1 MTAPTPQPDVAR
13 AQCSYMAVA
22 HPTLAADDT
31 CHSHRHEDRIVELA
45 RAMAVEFQR
54 TDPSDEQIAWFLDD
68 ADAVI
73 DDFDPAPEAWAITDN
88 EVMPK
93 DLPGI
98 VNRFRINGVE
108 YVLQDADWEPARPVR
123 LTTYLSWIEGDDR

>member
-1 MTAPTPQPDVAR
+1 MTAQRGDGTKCALMQAAYPD
-13 AQCSYMAVA
+13 
-22 HPTLAADDT
+22 LDADDT

-54 TDPSDEQIAWFLDD
+54 PDPSDEQIAWFLDD

-73 DDFDPAPEAWAITDN
+73 DDFDPAPESWEITDN

-93 DLPGI
+93 EPSGV

-123 LTTYLSWIEGDDR
+123 LTTYLSWIKEDAS

>member
-1 MTAPTPQPDVAR
+1 MTGAQRGDSAR
-13 AQCSYMAVA
+13 VQCSYMAA
-22 HPTLAADDT
+22 AYPTLDADDT

-54 TDPSDEQIAWFLDD
+54 PDPSDEQVAWFLDD

-73 DDFDPAPEAWAITDN
+73 DDFVPAPEAWEITDK

-98 VNRFRINGVE
+98 VSRFRINGVE
-108 YVLQDADWEPARPVR
+108 YVLQDSDWEPAHPV
-123 LTTYLSWIEGDDR
+123 LLSTYRSWIAEDEQ

>member
-1 MTAPTPQPDVAR
+1 MTGAQRGDGT
-13 AQCSYMAVA
+13 QCSYMAA
-22 HPTLAADDT
+22 AYPTLDADDT

-45 RAMAVEFQR
+45 RAMAATFQQSGS
-54 TDPSDEQIAWFLDD
+54 SDEQIAWFLDD

-73 DDFDPAPEAWAITDN
+73 DDFDPAPESWEVTDN

-108 YVLQDADWEPARPVR
+108 YVLQDSDWEPAHPVR
-123 LTTYLSWIEGDDR
+123 LTTYLSWIGADE